1 MQSPAKCNEGPT
13 DPKLLFQEENSVVGK
28 IVAIGGG
35 DLSSLET
42 LEIDR
47 EIISLT
53 GKSRPK
59 ALFIP
64 TASGDSVERW
74 HEFESVYRGRLGCD
88 TDFLYLLG
96 VTPTPSELK
105 EKILSSDLIF
115 VGGGNTLKMMRRWRR
130 LGVDRVLRSAHDKGI
145 VLCGVSAGAICWFT
159 HGHSDSMS
167 FYSSDSWSYIRVKGM
182 GLIDAFACPHYDS
195 ETAGVRRE
203 QDFHNMVTKH
213 GGMGIAIDNHCAIE
227 LVDDGYRVI
236 TSRPGAGAYR
246 VYKRAGHIVREAVEQ
261 RRDFS
266 PTSEL
271 LRRPR

>member
-1 MQSPAKCNEGPT
+1 M
-13 DPKLLFQEENSVVGK
+13 GK

-213 GGMGIAIDNHCAIE
+213 GRNGDRHRQPLRDRVRRRRVQGDNLATGRRGVPRLQARRTHSQGSCGAE
-227 LVDDGYRVI
+227 AGLFTHVGAVTQAKVVSGYGCRH
-236 TSRPGAGAYR
+236 SLRHRYL
-246 VYKRAGHIVREAVEQ
+246 Q
-261 RRDFS
+261 RQGR
-266 PTSEL
+266 
-271 LRRPR
+271 